1 MKELINNE
9 LAQLQKDLENLQSAS
24 RMISQAGE
32 ASNGVIEQAKGIH
45 EDFEKNLENLTNLYT
60 QFLEAANKQSS
71 QNQLMV
77 VDHVKKTI
85 SDQSAILDKYTQLV
99 ETSNSNTQQ
108 LYDKAVASQEKSIN
122 KLMSDTTTKVDTV
135 KDAYLKQSAETGK
148 LLASYLELAQST
160 AELKDKIQAVD
171 FPTRLDCLA
180 SSGSAISQEYVKLS
194 KSYEAVKS
202 DYDTL
207 AAKVSD
213 METSIAKLSDTQRA
227 QDEQLKKILEAAIS
241 DKTLKQAKSNSD
253 TIASVKTLAVVIMI
267 LLIVAIAGLAYMIV
281 K

>member
-24 RMISQAGE
+24 RMIAQAGE
-32 ASNGVIEQAKGIH
+32 ASNGVIAEAKGIH
-45 EDFEKNLENLTNLYT
+45 EDFAKNLESLTKLYSEY
-60 QFLEAANKQSS
+60 LEAANKQSS

-85 SDQSAILDKYTQLV
+85 TDQSAILDKYSQLV
-99 ETSNSNTQQ
+99 ETSNNNTQS

-122 KLMSDTTTKVDTV
+122 KLMDDTTKKVDTV
-135 KDAYLKQSAETGK
+135 KDTYLKQSAETGK
-148 LLASYLELAQST
+148 LLSSYLELAQST
-160 AELKDKIQAVD
+160 AELKGKIEAVD
-171 FPTRLDCLA
+171 FPKRLDNLA
-180 SSGSAISQEYVKLS
+180 NSGSAISEEYVKLS
-194 KSYEAVKS
+194 KSYQAVKT

-213 METSIAKLSDTQRA
+213 METSMAKLSDTQRA
-227 QDEQLKKILEAAIS
+227 QDEQLKKILEAASS
-241 DKTLKQAKSNSD
+241 DKTLRQAKTNSD
-253 TIASVKTLAVVIMI
+253 TISSVKTLAVVIMI
-267 LLIVAIAGLAYMIV
+267 LLIVAIAGLAYIIV

>member
-24 RMISQAGE
+24 RMIAQAGE
-32 ASNGVIEQAKGIH
+32 ASNGVIAEAKGIH
-45 EDFEKNLENLTNLYT
+45 EDFAKNLESLTKLYSEY
-60 QFLEAANKQSS
+60 LEAANKQSS

-85 SDQSAILDKYTQLV
+85 TDQSAILDKYSQLV
-99 ETSNSNTQQ
+99 ETSNNNTQS

-122 KLMSDTTTKVDTV
+122 KLMDDTTKKVDTV
-135 KDAYLKQSAETGK
+135 KDTYLKQSAETGK
-148 LLASYLELAQST
+148 LLSSYLELAQST
-160 AELKDKIQAVD
+160 AELKGKIEAVD
-171 FPTRLDCLA
+171 FPKRLDNLA
-180 SSGSAISQEYVKLS
+180 NSSSAISEEYVKLS
-194 KSYEAVKS
+194 KSYQAVKT

-213 METSIAKLSDTQRA
+213 METSMAKLSDTQRA
-227 QDEQLKKILEAAIS
+227 QDEQLKKILEAASS
-241 DKTLKQAKSNSD
+241 DKTLRQAKTNSD
-253 TIASVKTLAVVIMI
+253 TISSVKTLAVVIMI
-267 LLIVAIAGLAYMIV
+267 LLIVAIAGLAYIIV